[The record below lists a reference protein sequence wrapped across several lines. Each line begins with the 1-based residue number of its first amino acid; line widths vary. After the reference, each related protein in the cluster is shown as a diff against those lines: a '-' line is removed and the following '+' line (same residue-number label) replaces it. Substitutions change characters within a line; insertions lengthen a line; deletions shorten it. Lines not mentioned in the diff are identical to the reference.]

1 MNLICLPQKSTT
13 EPKKTTNETSAQG
26 IRFQIHNAF
35 MKNGKVYTIRE
46 REFREME
53 PITEM
58 EASCVALGD
67 SLLGPLESIFN

>member
-1 MNLICLPQKSTT
+1 
-13 EPKKTTNETSAQG
+13 
-26 IRFQIHNAF
+26 

-67 SLLGPLESIFN
+67 SLFGPLESIFN